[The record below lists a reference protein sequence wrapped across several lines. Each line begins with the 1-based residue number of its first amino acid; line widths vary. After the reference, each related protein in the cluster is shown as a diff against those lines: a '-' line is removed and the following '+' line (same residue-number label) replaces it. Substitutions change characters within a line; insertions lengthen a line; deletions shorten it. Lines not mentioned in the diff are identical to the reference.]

1 MTTVSIFEAKTNLSK
16 YVASLAE
23 RKEPFIVITRN
34 GKPAAKLI
42 PYEADTSR
50 RIGIARGY
58 LPGLESLDDFN
69 SIDTEGEFCM
79 REEI

>member
-42 PYEADTSR
+42 PYEAAIGLTSTVVSV
-50 RIGIARGY
+50 IMY
-58 LPGLESLDDFN
+58 LVLH
-69 SIDTEGEFCM
+69 
-79 REEI
+79 